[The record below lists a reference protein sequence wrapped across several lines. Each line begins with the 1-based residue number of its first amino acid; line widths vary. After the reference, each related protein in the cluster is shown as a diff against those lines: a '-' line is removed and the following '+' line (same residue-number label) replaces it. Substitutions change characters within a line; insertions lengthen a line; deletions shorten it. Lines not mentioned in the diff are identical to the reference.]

1 MACHL
6 KEICEAIKK
15 NSCKD
20 WKLTIKKIK
29 DQIILRSLTCVQ
41 IANKFSNSKNI
52 IKLSDIRDQLT
63 ELGYKFS
70 FESILNSELRV
81 LKYLDYRLNI
91 ITPYNV
97 IETLLEILGHNL
109 KNSEPKIL
117 YIVTIRLLERFY
129 YAKEKIYEK
138 LYQSITGKNYNH
150 NQKER

>member
-1 MACHL
+1 MAFHL
-6 KEICEAIKK
+6 REIHEAIKK

-20 WKLTIKKIK
+20 WKPIIKKIQ

-41 IANKFSNSKNI
+41 IANKFSNGKSI
-52 IKLSDIRDQLT
+52 IKLSDIRDQLA

-97 IETLLEILGHNL
+97 VETLLEILGHNL
-109 KNSEPKIL
+109 KNSEPKAL
-117 YIVTIRLLERFY
+117 YIVAIRLLESFY
-129 YAKEKIYEK
+129 FAKEKIYEK
-138 LYQSITGKNYNH
+138 LYESITGKDYNQ
-150 NQKER
+150 NQIER